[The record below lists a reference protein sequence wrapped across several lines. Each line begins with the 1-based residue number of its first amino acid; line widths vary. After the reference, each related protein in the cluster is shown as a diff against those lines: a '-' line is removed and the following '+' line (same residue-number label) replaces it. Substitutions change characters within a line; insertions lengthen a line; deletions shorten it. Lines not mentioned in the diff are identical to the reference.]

1 MSQKRKLARSPGR
14 LNFISNLTEESA
26 FNMLA
31 SDNGFIIAKEGAN
44 YGRQVNIYINPKS
57 KQIFSGFNLVIYES
71 NSHHSYTKILPI

>member
-1 MSQKRKLARSPGR
+1 
-14 LNFISNLTEESA
+14 
-26 FNMLA
+26 MLA

-44 YGRQVNIYINPKS
+44 YGRQVNIYISPKS

>member
-1 MSQKRKLARSPGR
+1 
-14 LNFISNLTEESA
+14 
-26 FNMLA
+26 MLA